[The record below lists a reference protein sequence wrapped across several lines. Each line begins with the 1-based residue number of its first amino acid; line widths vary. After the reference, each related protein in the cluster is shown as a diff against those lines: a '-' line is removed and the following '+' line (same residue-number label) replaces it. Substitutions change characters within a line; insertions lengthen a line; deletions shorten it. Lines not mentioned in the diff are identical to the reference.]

1 MEAKTKKE
9 PTALEIG
16 YKVVKGIGYTHS
28 QLLKMDCGV
37 NYPTLRRIKSGEKVK
52 KCTEEF
58 YLRLFVNL
66 INKEYERCMQ
76 MGGKGATDLLRKM
89 RLMLLAIYDYSK

>member
-16 YKVVKGIGYTHS
+16 YKVVTSIGYTHS
-28 QLLKMDCGV
+28 QLVSMDCGV

-66 INKEYERCMQ
+66 INKEYENRVQ
-76 MGGKGATDLLRKM
+76 MGGEGASDLLRKM
-89 RLMLLAIYDYSK
+89 RLMLLAMVRE

>member
-16 YKVVKGIGYTHS
+16 YKVVTGIGYTHS
-28 QLLKMDCGV
+28 QLVSMDCGV

-66 INKEYERCMQ
+66 INKEYEKRVQ
-76 MGGKGATDLLRKM
+76 MGGEGATDLLRKM
-89 RLMLLAIYDYSK
+89 RLMLLAMVRE